1 MTEQDL
7 EQVLALGKKTIMSYA
22 HDVLES
28 GNSKWLYQRIDDEV
42 GMKHLSILLHGMK
55 LRATKCWNRSQIK
68 GFDFDL
74 DMEDLTGL
82 WIRQRGRCVITGIPM
97 SFETS
102 SDRNPRSCSVDRIRS
117 DGGYTLNNIR
127 LCSFWANNAMNA
139 WGRDLLEEMIV
150 NSVRNL
156 NLV

>member
-1 MTEQDL
+1 MTEQEIDSI
-7 EQVLALGKKTIMSYA
+7 LALGDRVIMDMA
-22 HDVLES
+22 WDVLMS
-28 GNSKWLYQRIDDEV
+28 GNSKWLYQRIDEET
-42 GMKHLSILLHGMK
+42 GTKLSTVLHGMK
-55 LRATKCWNRSQIK
+55 LRATKCWNRSQRM
-68 GFDFDL
+68 GFDYGL
-74 DMEDLTGL
+74 DMQDLTRL
-82 WIRQRGRCVITGIPM
+82 WITQRGRCVITGIAM

-102 SDRNPRSCSVDRIRS
+102 ADRNPRSCSVDRIRS
-117 DGGYTLNNIR
+117 DRGYTLNNIR